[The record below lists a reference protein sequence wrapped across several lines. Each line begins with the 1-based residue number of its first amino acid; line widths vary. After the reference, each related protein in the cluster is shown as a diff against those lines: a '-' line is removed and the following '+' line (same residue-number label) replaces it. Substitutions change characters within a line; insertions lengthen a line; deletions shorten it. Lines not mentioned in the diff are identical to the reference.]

1 MSKLLKLPN
10 ELKQW
15 KVEGALPS
23 QNGNAVFEVSK
34 KEYDGT
40 VTKARLIYIIFN
52 DEKYTSENVDFIYE
66 EADFIRSIAKMGNVS
81 IYSDV
86 FVNNTPTKEKIE
98 LYILTENLGTLSETL
113 KSKQLSEAETV
124 DFGIKLSEILEKL
137 EANNV
142 YHGNICPDNIYVSA
156 NGSYKLGGFTDFEGK
171 ISDMSF
177 VAPEISRN
185 ENADFTTDIYSL
197 GLIMHYLC
205 NNNTIPFV
213 GNDTDKDGAIA
224 KRLEGKPVSA
234 PQNGSEKLKSVIV
247 IACQPDNKNRWK
259 NAGNIKNA
267 LTSIKSELVSVKPN
281 ADVIVPETTDF
292 GGNVF
297 DEYDYDSSSDEN
309 FESVEAPQPEQEA
322 AEPAEAVEPVK
333 EESEQE
339 AEEVTAEP
347 IVEADESTQTD
358 SDFETVEADKPVE
371 AKNEVQAED
380 VIVDIPKDDTVEA
393 EKIEIDNKVFDEY
406 EPIKTVDFKKQAQ
419 EKDYGSYFDDEP
431 EAEPVKAAE
440 KVEKI
445 EKVEKPIEK
454 AAEPKKTLD
463 DKATEYDVFSDEP
476 DDVAE
481 SEFDD
486 DIESTKGEKKL
497 ILLIVIVAIII
508 AAVGITGYF
517 AFANHWFGLGEG
529 TSTQETTAQATT
541 AEPETTAEATTE
553 PQTTEA
559 ATTEPTTSGEV
570 DKFVYSVVGY
580 GYYYAKDLLENEGY
594 VVEVGEYRY
603 SDVYD
608 EGYVISQSPEAN
620 SIAETGTV
628 ITLDVSLGSNN
639 ESYESSNDNSN
650 DNSNNSS
657 DSYYSGNSSYM
668 SQSEVENMSRDE
680 LNFAI
685 NEIYARRG
693 RIFNDPELSAYFNSQ
708 SWYTPTYTAE
718 EFSKY
723 VVFNEYEEANLQLL
737 INEQQ
742 SRGYR

>member
-15 KVEGALPS
+15 KVEAALPS
-23 QNGNAVFEVSK
+23 QGGNAVFEVSK

-40 VTKARLIYIIFN
+40 VAKAKLIYIVFKA
-52 DEKYTSENVDFIYE
+52 EEYTSENVDFIYE
-66 EADFIRSIAKMGNVS
+66 EADFIRNISKTGNIS

-98 LYILTENLGTLSETL
+98 LYILTENLSSLSETL
-113 KSKQLSEAETV
+113 KSKQFTEAETV

-137 EANNV
+137 AANNV
-142 YHGNICPDNIYVSA
+142 YHGNICPDNIYVTA
-156 NGSYKLGGFTDFEGK
+156 NGDYKLGGFTDFEGK

-177 VAPEISRN
+177 VAPEIGRN

-197 GLIMHYLC
+197 GLIMYYLC

-213 GNDTDKDGAIA
+213 GNDMDKDAAIA

-234 PQNGSEKLKSVIV
+234 PENGSEKLKSVIV

-267 LTSIKSELVSVKPN
+267 LTSIKSELVSVAPN

-292 GGNVF
+292 SGNVF
-297 DEYDYDSSSDEN
+297 DEYEYDSSSDEN
-309 FESVEAPQPEQEA
+309 VESVEPMQPE
-322 AEPAEAVEPVK
+322 AEKLEPV
-333 EESEQE
+333 EEDVQVTENENQEQQIE
-339 AEEVTAEP
+339 SDTN
-347 IVEADESTQTD
+347 VEAD
-358 SDFETVEADKPVE
+358 SDFETIKAEKADEDKSDVKPE
-371 AKNEVQAED
+371 E
-380 VIVDIPKDDTVEA
+380 VIVDIPKEPIAKADEV
-393 EKIEIDNKVFDEY
+393 EIDNRVFDEY
-406 EPIKTVDFKKQAQ
+406 EPIKTVDFKQQAQ

-431 EAEPVKAAE
+431 EIEPEKADE
-440 KVEKI
+440 KFEKTI
-445 EKVEKPIEK
+445 EKNVEPEK
-454 AAEPKKTLD
+454 KVDE
-463 DKATEYDVFSDEP
+463 KATEYDVFSDEP
-476 DDVAE
+476 NDINDPQ
-481 SEFDD
+481 FDD
-486 DIESTKGEKKL
+486 DSESGKGEKKL
-497 ILLIVIVAIII
+497 ILLIVIVAIVI
-508 AAVGITGYF
+508 AALGIAGYF

-529 TSTQETTAQATT
+529 KDTQETTVEATTEEETTVQATTEPETTESTT
-541 AEPETTAEATTE
+541 AEPTTAEE
-553 PQTTEA
+553 I
-559 ATTEPTTSGEV
+559 
-570 DKFVYSVVGY
+570 DKFVFPVVGY
-580 GYYYAKDLLENEGY
+580 GYYYAKDLLENEGF

-608 EGYVISQSPEAN
+608 EGYVISQTPEAN
-620 SIAETGTV
+620 SIAETGSV
-628 ITLDVSLGSNN
+628 ITLDVSLGSSNS
-639 ESYESSNDNSN
+639 ESSDTSSNDSDNNSN
-650 DNSNNSS
+650 ESS

-708 SWYTPTYTAE
+708 AWYTPKYTAE

-723 VVFNEYEEANLQLL
+723 VVFNEYEEANLRLL